1 MMLHLIDRLQPHT
14 RESNETI
21 FEQGA
26 LGGALFLIAR
36 GVVRVSRQEGEELRD
51 LGTLMAGD
59 FFGEM
64 ALMHHDSRNASVRTI
79 TPCQFYELR
88 RSDLEELMQQYPE
101 LRKRIEQVDAERQRE
116 LHPR

>member
-1 MMLHLIDRLQPHT
+1 
-14 RESNETI
+14 
-21 FEQGA
+21 
-26 LGGALFLIAR
+26 
-36 GVVRVSRQEGEELRD
+36 
-51 LGTLMAGD
+51 
-59 FFGEM
+59 
-64 ALMHHDSRNASVRTI
+64 VRTI